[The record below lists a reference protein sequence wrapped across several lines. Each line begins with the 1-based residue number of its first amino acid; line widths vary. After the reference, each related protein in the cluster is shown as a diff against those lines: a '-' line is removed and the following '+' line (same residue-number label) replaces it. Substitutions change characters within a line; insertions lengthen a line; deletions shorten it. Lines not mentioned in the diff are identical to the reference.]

1 MRQTNYTKKMKKII
15 FTKLIIFASLLSFA
29 TSHVIN
35 AGNYYYAPST
45 LTINVNDTVQWVND
59 GGWHDVNFDINS
71 QTGTSFGNP
80 EAFQSTATGS
90 GIIYTHVFT
99 IPGTYN
105 YDCSIGAGSHASAGM
120 VGIIEVVGTN
130 TVNDIVSNS
139 NDHTTLE
146 TAINACGLDGTLSG
160 PGPFTLFAPTD
171 AAFNALPAG
180 TVAALLNDIPTL
192 TDILKH
198 HVLGDSVMSTMLSN
212 GMMATTLLG
221 TDVTVSIT
229 NGNVYID
236 NAMVTV
242 ADIIADNGV
251 VHVIDAV
258 LLPPTPATNSVYDI
272 VSNSNDHTTL
282 ETAINA
288 CGLDGTLS
296 GPGPFTL
303 FAPTDAAFNALP
315 AGTVAA
321 LLNDIPTLTDI
332 LKHHV
337 LGDSVMSTML
347 SNGMMATT
355 LLGTDVTVSIT
366 NGNVYIDNAMVTV
379 ADIIADNGVVHVIDA
394 VLLPPTPATNSVYD
408 IVSNSNDH
416 TILKTALDTCFFTSY
431 LSGPGPFTL
440 FAPTDA
446 AFNALPAGTLPA
458 LLNDLSE
465 LANILKHHVI
475 GDSLMSTM
483 LSNGMMATTL
493 LGTDVTV
500 SIINGNVYIDNAMV
514 TVADIIADNGVVHV
528 IDAVLLPPVSNTIY
542 DVVLNSQDHITLLT
556 AIDTC
561 GLKGTL
567 SGPGPFTLFAPTD
580 AAFNA
585 LPAGTVAALLND
597 IPTLTDIL
605 MHHVLGDSVMSTML
619 SNGMMATTLLG
630 TDVTVSITNG
640 NVYID
645 NAMVTVADIIA
656 DNGVVHVI
664 DAVLLPSTGTN
675 IIENEINDE
684 IVKTINLLG
693 EVVNKEE
700 SNGQV
705 LIDIYKSGKTLKF
718 INLQ

>member
-1 MRQTNYTKKMKKII
+1 MVTVADII
-15 FTKLIIFASLLSFA
+15 DNGVV
-29 TSHVIN
+29 HVID
-35 AGNYYYAPST
+35 AVLLPPTPAT
-45 LTINVNDTVQWVND
+45 
-59 GGWHDVNFDINS
+59 NS
-71 QTGTSFGNP
+71 V
-80 EAFQSTATGS
+80 
-90 GIIYTHVFT
+90 Y
-99 IPGTYN
+99 
-105 YDCSIGAGSHASAGM
+105 
-120 VGIIEVVGTN
+120 
-130 TVNDIVSNS
+130 DIVSNS